1 MSKKTLALALSA
13 AITGACFSPV
23 ALAEADSDQDTIRNV
38 SFATS
43 AAVVLMPCLD
53 KSGNAVMGVPTQNEF
68 CTEVFNQLIR
78 DGGAKTVS
86 WFKVNKELQKVV
98 NTTWLNPFGLGG
110 GSKEKKDL
118 SGDLYLN
125 ELITASKRLKA
136 KYIVRA
142 VVLNKDSVTSTNT
155 KGPGA
160 AAYVPYVG
168 IFANKSGRSETTK
181 ASNVTIKFDV
191 ISIPE
196 EDIVATRTFTG
207 DVNTTKKQRGYGFEM
222 SNPSFNMGGMDAG
235 TRAAMTDALYKGV
248 EYLADRIN

>member
-1 MSKKTLALALSA
+1 MKKILALGLSSVILSSSIPA
-13 AITGACFSPV
+13 VFS
-23 ALAEADSDQDTIRNV
+23 EEQEDKIRNV
-38 SFATS
+38 TFATNAS
-43 AAVVLMPCLD
+43 VVLMPCMD
-53 KSGNAVMGVPTQNEF
+53 KSGNAVMGMPTKNEF
-68 CTEVFNQLIR
+68 CTEVLNQLIR
-78 DGGAKTVS
+78 DGGARTVS

-98 NTTWLNPFGLGG
+98 NGGWFGIGG
-110 GSKEKKDL
+110 GGNKQEKKDL
-118 SGDLYLN
+118 TGDLYLN
-125 ELITASKRLKA
+125 ELIIASKRLRA

-142 VVLNKDSVTSTNT
+142 VVLNKDSVSSTTN

-168 IFANKSGRSETTK
+168 LFANKSGRSETK
-181 ASNVTIKFDV
+181 KSSNVTIKFDV

-207 DVNTTKKQRGYGFEM
+207 DVNTVKKQQGYGGFEM
-222 SNPSFNMGGMDAG
+222 SNASFNMGGMDAG

>member
-1 MSKKTLALALSA
+1 MKKILALGVSSILLGASIATPSVLS
-13 AITGACFSPV
+13 
-23 ALAEADSDQDTIRNV
+23 QDIEDRIKNV
-38 SFATS
+38 TFATK

-53 KSGNAVMGVPTQNEF
+53 KSGNAVMGVPTKNEF

-86 WFKVNKELQKVV
+86 WFKVNKELEKVV
-98 NTTWLNPFGLGG
+98 NGSWWNPFS
-110 GSKEKKDL
+110 GSKNKEKKDL
-118 SGDLYLN
+118 TGDLYLN
-125 ELITASKRLKA
+125 ELIIASKRLKA

-142 VVLNKDSVTSTNT
+142 VVLNKDSTSSTTN

-168 IFANKSGRSETTK
+168 IFANKSGRSETK
-181 ASNVTIKFDV
+181 KSSNVTIKFDV

-207 DVNTTKKQRGYGFEM
+207 DVNTTKKQQGYGGFEM
-222 SNPSFNMGGMDAG
+222 SNASFNMGGMDAG